1 MYVLTFISYIYMFKV
16 TLWIVFS
23 WCCGECLDK
32 TMLDETDNGTKIQRK
47 KSKLHWS
54 TQPCDGLLAASEKP
68 WTQCIY
74 ILYSLT
80 LSAALLTPLENYSMQ
95 TASHRA
101 RELCESRGGRPV
113 FPSLISLRF
122 LWKVKQNFS
131 CKSRRKGDNLKLNC
145 HRWLPFEVAF
155 KLEF

>member
-1 MYVLTFISYIYMFKV
+1 MDIMLLLFLMNVLTFISYMFKV
-16 TLWIVFS
+16 ILWIVFS
-23 WCCGECLDK
+23 WCCCDCLDK
-32 TMLDETDNGTKIQRK
+32 TMLDETDNGTNIQK
-47 KSKLHWS
+47 EQSKLHWS
-54 TQPCDGLLAASEKP
+54 TQHLKNRELSV
-68 WTQCIY
+68 Y

-80 LSAALLTPLENYSMQ
+80 LLAALLTPLENYSMQ

-101 RELCESRGGRPV
+101 QELCESRGGRPG

-122 LWKVKQNFS
+122 LWKVKQHLN
-131 CKSRRKGDNLKLNC
+131 CRSRRKGDNLKLNS